1 MIKGKYSDYNTHSH
15 TYTAE
20 INKDNGVMLN
30 RVEKN
35 GSGDVV
41 EEINTIMIAIDRA
54 IDQSVFDKFELPSK
68 DN

>member
-35 GSGDVV
+35 GSGAVV
-41 EEINTIMIAIDRA
+41 EEINTIMIAIDRE
-54 IDQSVFDKFELPSK
+54 IDQSVFDKLELPSK